1 MRRYG
6 SSSPVGAELAEW
18 RVVGLLS
25 ELWPGPSEEA
35 VILADSVVTRDGPTT
50 GICFSMPAGGD
61 WMIQARFDYV
71 GARGHGNFFW
81 HLMVE

>member
-1 MRRYG
+1 
-6 SSSPVGAELAEW
+6 
-18 RVVGLLS
+18 
-25 ELWPGPSEEA
+25 
-35 VILADSVVTRDGPTT
+35 VILADSAVTRDGPTT